1 MTGANNRLMG
11 LTKELRA
18 AWDQTRQSWNDS
30 KSAEFEQR
38 FLDELFSSVNQ
49 SMTNIESLERI
60 LSKLH
65 DECE

>member
-18 AWDQTRQSWNDS
+18 AWDQTKQSWNDS
-30 KSAEFEQR
+30 RSAEFEQR